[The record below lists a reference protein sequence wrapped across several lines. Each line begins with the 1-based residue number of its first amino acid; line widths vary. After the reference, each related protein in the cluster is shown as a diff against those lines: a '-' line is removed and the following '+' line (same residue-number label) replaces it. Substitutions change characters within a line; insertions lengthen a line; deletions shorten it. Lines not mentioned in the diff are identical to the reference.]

1 MIIVSEVCCVER
13 VWVREDGG
21 TRDGEEKS
29 GLYALDGSERGRLQE
44 EGNLLGGTWG
54 RLLKVSEKKPKI
66 K

>member
-1 MIIVSEVCCVER
+1 MIIAREVCCVER
-13 VWVREDGG
+13 KGRTEGRGKGG
-21 TRDGEEKS
+21 KS

-54 RLLKVSEKKPKI
+54 RLLKESEKIKI